1 MAKNLPKQVQ
11 KQSEEVQELYKDM
24 NQEED
29 TTEEVTDTSD
39 SAPEQATKPEQE
51 EQKVSGTQDESFE
64 QKYKTLQG
72 MYNAEVPQLKAD
84 NQNLTNRLNQ
94 MEQLITSMDAAK
106 SAPPAEPVKPPSLV
120 TQADIDEYGESID
133 VMRKVSKEES
143 AAAQNRIAELENKLQ
158 ELQSNVL
165 PRVEQAAQNAKSSQ
179 EQIFWSELNKSVPN
193 WKDINNNQDF
203 QTWLLQTD
211 PLTGISRQSYLD
223 DAQRQFDATRVSN
236 FFTTWESLNGS
247 PNAQSAKPASELD
260 KQIAPKRGRNTGTP
274 ESSSGQTY
282 SPADIT
288 KFFKD
293 VQLGKY
299 KGREKERDRIERDIF
314 AAQKQGRIVNA

>member
-11 KQSEEVQELYKDM
+11 KQSEEVQELYKDIT
-24 NQEED
+24 E
-29 TTEEVTDTSD
+29 EEVTDNSDSSD

-51 EQKVSGTQDESFE
+51 EQQVSGTQDESFE

-72 MYNAEVPQLKAD
+72 MYNAEVPQLKAN

-143 AAAQNRIAELENKLQ
+143 AAAQNRIAELENKLHQ
-158 ELQSNVL
+158 LQSNVL
-165 PRVEQAAQNAKSSQ
+165 PKVEQAAKNAKTSQ
-179 EQIFWSELNKSVPN
+179 EQIFWSELNKAVPK
-193 WKDINNNQDF
+193 WQEINSNQDF

-223 DAQRQFDATRVSN
+223 DAQRQFDAARVSN

-247 PNAQSAKPASELD
+247 PNAQSAKPIKELD

-274 ESSSGQTY
+274 AMNPGQQY

-288 KFFKD
+288 QFFKD

-314 AAQKQGRIVNA
+314 AAQADGRIVNA

>member
-72 MYNAEVPQLKAD
+72 MYNAEVPQLKAN

-106 SAPPAEPVKPPSLV
+106 SAPPPAEPVKTPSLV

-143 AAAQNRIAELENKLQ
+143 AAAQNRIAELENRLQ
-158 ELQSNVL
+158 
-165 PRVEQAAQNAKSSQ
+165 
-179 EQIFWSELNKSVPN
+179 
-193 WKDINNNQDF
+193 
-203 QTWLLQTD
+203 
-211 PLTGISRQSYLD
+211 
-223 DAQRQFDATRVSN
+223 
-236 FFTTWESLNGS
+236 
-247 PNAQSAKPASELD
+247 
-260 KQIAPKRGRNTGTP
+260 
-274 ESSSGQTY
+274 
-282 SPADIT
+282 
-288 KFFKD
+288 
-293 VQLGKY
+293 
-299 KGREKERDRIERDIF
+299 
-314 AAQKQGRIVNA
+314 

>member
-11 KQSEEVQELYKDM
+11 KQSEDVQELYKDM
-24 NQEED
+24 NPEE
-29 TTEEVTDTSD
+29 TTDNSD

-51 EQKVSGTQDESFE
+51 EQQASGTQSESFE

-72 MYNAEVPQLKAD
+72 MYNAEVPHLKAT
-84 NQNLTNRLNQ
+84 NQNLSNRLNQ

-106 SAPPAEPVKPPSLV
+106 PAQPVEPAKAPSLV

-143 AAAQNRIAELENKLQ
+143 ATAQNRIAELENRLQ
-158 ELQSNVL
+158 QLQTNVL
-165 PRVEQAAQNAKSSQ
+165 PKVEQAAQNAKSSQ
-179 EQIFWSELNKSVPN
+179 EQIFWSELGKSVPN
-193 WKDINNNQDF
+193 WKAINGDQDF
-203 QTWLLQTD
+203 QTWLLDID

-236 FFTTWESLNGS
+236 FFTTWESLNGP
-247 PNAQSAKPASELD
+247 PNAQSANPVKELD

-274 ESSSGQTY
+274 ASNSGQTY
-282 SPADIT
+282 SPADIKT
-288 KFFKD
+288 FFKD

-314 AAQKQGRIVNA
+314 AAQTDGRIVNA